1 MLRSIFAVLL
11 ALSVFPSISAAQTID
26 VYILAGQSNMDG
38 RGQVNDLSAAQ
49 LASLEND
56 TMISFLNPGSER
68 ERAMPTSNPN
78 DLDAGTNGFTALV
91 PGGFS
96 VDGTSA
102 RVLTPSFGPELSFG
116 ASIAEATGSNNQI
129 ALIKVSRGGTN
140 LRNDW
145 RADTTVDDGPDEPI
159 GFLYRALLEEVTTRL
174 ADLEAD
180 GFTPIVRGFVWH
192 QGESDSNQV
201 SGYAD
206 RFVAFVEGVRA
217 EFGDDIPF
225 VLGEL
230 SRTRLASPPF
240 NDNLP
245 TVVAS
250 APGLSFVSSEGLT
263 TPADDTTHFDA
274 DGQIELGQRYAA
286 AFPAVESDPG
296 ENDPGENDPGE
307 NDPGENEPP
316 LPDSPV
322 VFDFRTNGG
331 DGGAFGADPAGTDFD
346 PSEAGD
352 TVTVGGLTATIVD
365 VTSLEYDLSGPLP
378 LATGRI
384 LSSAA
389 GDGVETNVSGQ
400 DALGINNPSIG
411 NTDFDLIGD
420 GNDSA
425 DFNPGET
432 VTFTFDHAVQF
443 TEIEL
448 ESVLP
453 DDSFDVLVDGVP
465 VLETTGDD
473 ALLDLGGLAGLTIAA
488 GSEITFAVDGV
499 LETATG
505 GPATSLRIETFTVDV
520 VEEAPVLKGDVN
532 QDGAV
537 NFADIAP
544 FIAALQSGV
553 FQAEADVD
561 CSTVVNFLD
570 IPPFIAALQ
579 QN

>member
-140 LRNDW
+140 LRNNW

-159 GFLYRALLEEVTTRL
+159 GYLYRALLEEVTTRL

-206 RFVAFVEGVRA
+206 RFVEFVEGVRA
-217 EFGDDIPF
+217 EFGADIPF

-230 SRTRLASPPF
+230 SRTRDASPPF
-240 NDNLP
+240 NANLP
-245 TVVAS
+245 TVVAR

-296 ENDPGENDPGE
+296 ENEPGENE
-307 NDPGENEPP
+307 PGENEPP

-322 VFDFRTNGG
+322 VFDFVTNRG

-411 NTDFDLIGD
+411 NSDFDLIGD

-473 ALLDLGGLAGLTIAA
+473 AIIDLSGLAGLTIAA
-488 GSEITFAVDGV
+488 GSEITFAVDGIFAPD
-499 LETATG
+499 LTDL
-505 GPATSLRIETFTVDV
+505 PSTSIRIETFTVEIMSDV
-520 VEEAPVLKGDVN
+520 IKGDADM
-532 QDGAV
+532 DGDV
-537 NFADIAP
+537 DFDDIP
-544 FIAALQSGV
+544 EFIAILQAGV
-553 FQAEADVD
+553 FIPQADADCD
-561 CSTVVNFLD
+561 TDIDFDD
-570 IPPFIAALQ
+570 IPAFIMILQ
-579 QN
+579 GQ

>member
-140 LRNDW
+140 LRNNW

-159 GFLYRALLEEVTTRL
+159 GYLYRALLEEVTTRL

-217 EFGDDIPF
+217 EFGADIPF

-230 SRTRLASPPF
+230 SRTRENSVNF
-240 NDNLP
+240 NNNLP

-250 APGLSFVSSEGLT
+250 APGLSFVSSEGIT
-263 TPADDTTHFDA
+263 TPASDTTHFDA

-296 ENDPGENDPGE
+296 ENEG
-307 NDPGENEPP
+307 GENEPP

-322 VFDFRTNGG
+322 VFDFVTNRGS
-331 DGGAFGADPAGTDFD
+331 GGAFGADPAGTDFD

-389 GDGVETNVSGQ
+389 GDGGETNVSGQ

-453 DDSFDVLVDGVP
+453 ADSFDVLVDGVP

-520 VEEAPVLKGDVN
+520 VEEDPVLKGDVDM
-532 QDGAV
+532 DGVV
-537 NFADIAP
+537 NFLDIPA
-544 FIAALQSGV
+544 FIAVLQSGS
-553 FQAEADVD
+553 FQAEADVNCD
-561 CSTVVNFLD
+561 TVVNFLD
-570 IPPFIAALQ
+570 IPAFIAALQ

>member
-11 ALSVFPSISAAQTID
+11 ALFVFPSISEAQTID
-26 VYILAGQSNMDG
+26 VYIFAGQSNMDG

-129 ALIKVSRGGTN
+129 AIIKVSRGGTN
-140 LRNDW
+140 LRDDW

-159 GFLYRALLEEVTTRL
+159 GFLYRALLEEVTARL
-174 ADLEAD
+174 AELEAD
-180 GFTPIVRGFVWH
+180 GGTPIVRGFVWH

-201 SGYAD
+201 SGYAG
-206 RFVAFVEGVRA
+206 RFADLVEGVRA

-230 SRTRLASPPF
+230 SRTRAASPPF

-263 TPADDTTHFDA
+263 TPANDTTHFDA

-286 AFPAVESDPG
+286 AFPAVEN
-296 ENDPGENDPGE
+296 E
-307 NDPGENEPP
+307 PGENEPSP

-322 VFDFRTNGG
+322 VFDFVTNGG
-331 DGGAFGADPAGTDFD
+331 NGGAFGADPAGTDFD
-346 PSEAGD
+346 PSDAGD
-352 TVTVGGLTATIVD
+352 TVTIGGLTATIVD
-365 VTSLEYDLSGPLP
+365 VTSLEYDVSGPLP
-378 LATGRI
+378 VATGNI
-384 LSSAA
+384 LSS
-389 GDGVETNVSGQ
+389 VSYTHLTLPTNREV
-400 DALGINNPSIG
+400 
-411 NTDFDLIGD
+411 
-420 GNDSA
+420 
-425 DFNPGET
+425 
-432 VTFTFDHAVQF
+432 
-443 TEIEL
+443 
-448 ESVLP
+448 
-453 DDSFDVLVDGVP
+453 
-465 VLETTGDD
+465 
-473 ALLDLGGLAGLTIAA
+473 
-488 GSEITFAVDGV
+488 
-499 LETATG
+499 
-505 GPATSLRIETFTVDV
+505 
-520 VEEAPVLKGDVN
+520 
-532 QDGAV
+532 
-537 NFADIAP
+537 
-544 FIAALQSGV
+544 
-553 FQAEADVD
+553 
-561 CSTVVNFLD
+561 
-570 IPPFIAALQ
+570 
-579 QN
+579 

>member
-1 MLRSIFAVLL
+1 MFRSIFYVLL
-11 ALSVFPSISAAQTID
+11 AMTFLPSIAAAQTID
-26 VYILAGQSNMDG
+26 VYIMAGQSNMDG
-38 RGQVNDLSAAQ
+38 RGDVSDLSEEQ
-49 LASLEND
+49 LASLQND
-56 TMISFLNPGSER
+56 TIISYVNPGSER
-68 ERAMPTSNPN
+68 ERAEPTSNPA
-78 DLDAGTNGFTALV
+78 DLDAGPDGFTALV

-96 VDGTSA
+96 VASTSN
-102 RVLTPSFGPELSFG
+102 RELTPTFGPELSFG

-140 LRNDW
+140 LRNNW
-145 RADTTVDDGPDEPI
+145 RADTTVDDGPDEPV

-230 SRTRLASPPF
+230 SRTRDASPPF
-240 NDNLP
+240 NNNLP

-286 AFPAVESDPG
+286 AFPAVESDPE
-296 ENDPGENDPGE
+296 ENE
-307 NDPGENEPP
+307 PGENEPLP

-331 DGGAFGADPAGTDFD
+331 NGGAFGADPAGTDFD

-378 LATGRI
+378 EATGRI

-411 NTDFDLIGD
+411 NSDFDLIGNGTESSD
-420 GNDSA
+420 L
-425 DFNPGET
+425 NPGET

-453 DDSFDVLVDGVP
+453 ADSFDVLVDGVP

-473 ALLDLGGLAGLTIAA
+473 ATLDLGGLAGLTIAA
-488 GSEITFAVDGV
+488 GSEITFAVDGIFAPD
-499 LETATG
+499 LTDL
-505 GPATSLRIETFTVDV
+505 PSTSIRIETFTVDV
-520 VEEAPVLKGDVN
+520 VAAPTPPLLGDVN
-532 QDGAV
+532 LDGDV
-537 NFADIAP
+537 NFMDIPP
-544 FIAALQSGV
+544 FIALLISGD
-553 FQAEADVD
+553 FQAEGDINLDDEV
-561 CSTVVNFLD
+561 SFLD
-570 IPPFIAALQ
+570 IPPFISILIAGA
-579 QN
+579 

>member
-1 MLRSIFAVLL
+1 M
-11 ALSVFPSISAAQTID
+11 
-26 VYILAGQSNMDG
+26 
-38 RGQVNDLSAAQ
+38 
-49 LASLEND
+49 
-56 TMISFLNPGSER
+56 
-68 ERAMPTSNPN
+68 
-78 DLDAGTNGFTALV
+78 
-91 PGGFS
+91 
-96 VDGTSA
+96 
-102 RVLTPSFGPELSFG
+102 
-116 ASIAEATGSNNQI
+116 
-129 ALIKVSRGGTN
+129 
-140 LRNDW
+140 
-145 RADTTVDDGPDEPI
+145 
-159 GFLYRALLEEVTTRL
+159 
-174 ADLEAD
+174 
-180 GFTPIVRGFVWH
+180 
-192 QGESDSNQV
+192 

-217 EFGDDIPF
+217 EFGADIPF

-230 SRTRLASPPF
+230 SRTRPASPPF

-245 TVVAS
+245 NVVAS

-286 AFPAVESDPG
+286 AFSTVD
-296 ENDPGENDPGE
+296 
-307 NDPGENEPP
+307 NEPSP

-322 VFDFRTNGG
+322 VFDFVTNGG

-389 GDGVETNVSGQ
+389 GDGVATNVSGQ

-420 GNDSA
+420 GNDSS

-453 DDSFDVLVDGVP
+453 DDSFDVLVDGVA
-465 VLETTGDD
+465 VLETTGED

-520 VEEAPVLKGDVN
+520 VDVVEEDPVLKGDVDMN
-532 QDGAV
+532 G
-537 NFADIAP
+537 
-544 FIAALQSGV
+544 
-553 FQAEADVD
+553 
-561 CSTVVNFLD
+561 VVNFLD
-570 IPPFIAALQ
+570 IPAFIAVLQ
-579 QN
+579 SGSFQAEADCDCNLVVNFADIPAFIAILSAQ